1 VALPVNAPVDC
12 EPLSA
17 LVPDQSPE
25 AVQEVAFCVDHVRV
39 EAAPAAIVLG
49 DALKVTNG
57 GNAETVTVA
66 DCAAE
71 PPSPVQASSYSVVL
85 LSAPVDQVPLVATG
99 PLQPPEAVHAV
110 ALLELQVSVDIPP
123 LATVAGDADRVTV
136 GADVATTTSADCED
150 VPPTP
155 EQVSV

>member
-1 VALPVNAPVDC
+1 VAPDFNAPVDC

-25 AVQEVAFCVDHVRV
+25 AVQAVAFCVDQVSV
-39 EAAPAAIVLG
+39 EAAPAATVLG
-49 DALKVTNG
+49 EALSVTSG
-57 GNAETVTVA
+57 GKAETVTVA

-71 PPSPVQASSYSVVL
+71 PPSPLQASSYSVVL
-85 LSAPVDQVPLVATG
+85 LSAPVDQLPLVATG

-110 ALLELQVSVDIPP
+110 AFSALQVKVDMPP
-123 LATVAGDADRVTV
+123 LATAAGEAVSVTV
-136 GADVATTTSADCED
+136 GAGVVTTTSADCEED
-150 VPPTP
+150 PPTP